1 MARLFERRRIA
12 MTDKLRA
19 EVEAK
24 RQARKAI
31 PIRPI
36 QIQEVRSENQRSH

>member
-1 MARLFERRRIA
+1 MKLFERRRIA
-12 MTDKLRA
+12 MTDRLRA

-36 QIQEVRSENQRSH
+36 QIQEVRNEHVRQH